1 MVDTLDHVIAGP
13 SAAARVT
20 GADDWQINGAE
31 SVMVQYSRYRNNIT
45 DLYEEGPF
53 GSSDHDPIIVGIDGA
68 FPEGGDDGDG
78 GAAECEHPGKGH
90 GHGKGH
96 GNGNGNGKGQG
107 KGHPHC
113 DPTHP
118 GHGNGNG
125 HGNGKGPGHGNGP
138 GKGSGTGNGHDK
150 GHGLAHGTDAVR
162 SGDGG

>member
-1 MVDTLDHVIAGP
+1 
-13 SAAARVT
+13 VT

-31 SVMVQYSRYRNNIT
+31 SVMVQYSRYRNNVT
-45 DLYEEGPF
+45 DLHEEGPF

-68 FPEGGDDGDG
+68 FPEEGDDGDG

-96 GNGNGNGKGQG
+96 GNGDGKD
-107 KGHPHC
+107 H
-113 DPTHP
+113 
-118 GHGNGNG
+118 
-125 HGNGKGPGHGNGP
+125 
-138 GKGSGTGNGHDK
+138 GTGNGHDK

>member
-1 MVDTLDHVIAGP
+1 GFVDLGEAHDPEGWSYSYGGMVGSLDHVIAGP
-13 SAAARVT
+13 SAAKRVT

-31 SVMVQYSRYRNNIT
+31 SVMVQDSRYRNNIT
-45 DLYEEGPF
+45 DLHEERPF

-96 GNGNGNGKGQG
+96 GNGNGNGNGKGQG

-118 GHGNGNG
+118 GHGNGN
-125 HGNGKGPGHGNGP
+125 
-138 GKGSGTGNGHDK
+138 
-150 GHGLAHGTDAVR
+150 
-162 SGDGG
+162 